1 MTKERKII
9 QVALIS
15 IGFFLIITTYFLYP
29 TINKERLKK
38 SVIDDDLVEE
48 IEDQSDDKDSSFENV
63 EYKGFYDFDKP
74 FVILSKK
81 ANISAKDSDIV
92 YMKDMKVT
100 LNLGGGR
107 VITITSD
114 EGIYNKVTY
123 DCFFEKNVMATDGE
137 TEILSGNLDL
147 IASKDY
153 ATIYNDVK
161 LTNDNGSLR
170 ADKVEY
176 NFEAKYYKISMFQ
189 DEKVKIKLN
198 K

>member
-1 MTKERKII
+1 MEIKNKKVLAVAEQGFGDVLQFVRYLKLLKEYTSEIYLQCNRKLFRI
-9 QVALIS
+9 LNS
-15 IGFFLIITTYFLYP
+15 IGC
-29 TINKERLKK
+29 
-38 SVIDDDLVEE
+38 V
-48 IEDQSDDKDSSFENV
+48 
-63 EYKGFYDFDKP
+63 KGFYDFDKP

-189 DEKVKIKLN
+189 DEKVKIKLI